1 MYHLVW
7 IEAPKRK
14 NRNRLRKTL
23 NTRYGPMNTTE
34 LQTCWTSSELV
45 SIRQDR
51 LMRARSEEEFSKD
64 TRDSKKSPVI
74 FEHYYKMPNHLRY
87 EGLQL
92 EDIHQAFGIEYWTH

>member
-14 NRNRLRKTL
+14 NRSRLRKNFEYPPKVRTDEYH
-23 NTRYGPMNTTE
+23 R
-34 LQTCWTSSELV
+34 TSDLV

-51 LMRARSEEEFSKD
+51 LVQVGSEEEFSKA

-74 FEHYYKMPNHLRY
+74 FEHYYKMPNHLR
-87 EGLQL
+87 L
-92 EDIHQAFGIEYWTH
+92 HR